1 MRNFSTESTATPER
15 DVATYRPR
23 LFGLAYRM
31 LGSPTDAD
39 DAVQEALVRW
49 QSIDRTSIRN
59 PEGWLVTATTRVA
72 LDRLRALQAESS
84 GATSVLGSPLVI
96 EGPQA
101 TLPITPR
108 SSRTFPLP
116 AGFSCSSSSLLMKTA
131 ACFLHDVFPTVIAS
145 DQRATLG
152 RTETRLRQIV
162 HRARQRIRTG
172 RRRFT
177 VDPRAATALV
187 DRFVNAFEAGDQKE
201 LQSVLAADVTQ
212 LADGGGVIS
221 VGCRPVTGLE
231 RVVRLWLGLR
241 AKQFKS
247 CSLAHAKVG
256 GQPGLILRDAAGV
269 MRGVIA
275 IVTDQ
280 TSIVSLYVILAPDK
294 VSRAHDR
301 WMASGTLLCSTSSG
315 SA

>member
-1 MRNFSTESTATPER
+1 MLERLTPDER
-15 DVATYRPR
+15 A
-23 LFGLAYRM
+23 
-31 LGSPTDAD
+31 
-39 DAVQEALVRW
+39 AL
-49 QSIDRTSIRN
+49 
-59 PEGWLVTATTRVA
+59 L
-72 LDRLRALQAESS
+72 
-84 GATSVLGSPLVI
+84 
-96 EGPQA
+96 
-101 TLPITPR
+101 
-108 SSRTFPLP
+108 
-116 AGFSCSSSSLLMKTA
+116 
-131 ACFLHDVFPTVIAS
+131 LHDVFSYRHCEIA
-145 DQRATLG
+145 ATLG
-152 RTETRLRQIV
+152 RTEEAIRQIV